1 MLTHVKGIEGPDHQP
16 QPHHIFRRPTTSKGN
31 EGNCQPMAYHP
42 ARDSTDICPSTT
54 EYIPFEREGSV
65 IHARSVDISDEVLH

>member
-1 MLTHVKGIEGPDHQP
+1 
-16 QPHHIFRRPTTSKGN
+16 
-31 EGNCQPMAYHP
+31 MAYHP